1 MTNAQTLDEHRHTR
15 EKLKGDDILFMT
27 NMDVRT
33 IQLEVISFCLFFIY
47 YYHTTFVYCLILA
60 VKVKK
65 ENVLSKL
72 V

>member
-1 MTNAQTLDEHRHTR
+1 MQTLDEHRHTR
-15 EKLKGDDILFMT
+15 EKLKGDDILCMT

-47 YYHTTFVYCLILA
+47 YYHATFVYCLILA